1 MVLWPRELRTTARS
15 WRTSNSVSEDV
26 GLPPAMEG
34 SGSIGFDRAVEYYD
48 RTRGLS
54 ASTMAEVVR
63 VLKSELVGRGRC
75 LEIGVG
81 TGRMALPLHQDGID
95 MAGVDLSE
103 KMLGSLVGRAGGRA
117 PFPLAR
123 ADAVALP
130 FADRTFGAAMVCHV
144 LHLIPPWPSALRELV
159 RVVRR
164 GGVILIDA
172 GAPREDWWKELQERF
187 CREAGIERREPGL
200 NDVAELERVMSE
212 LGLSW
217 RTLPVISHHSTRT
230 MEERISWLE
239 EGLFSFT
246 WPLDEATR
254 RRAAAG
260 VRGWAAER
268 FGPLEEPRT
277 FETRIVWRAFDL
289 S

>member
-1 MVLWPRELRTTARS
+1 
-15 WRTSNSVSEDV
+15 
-26 GLPPAMEG
+26 MEA
-34 SGSIGFDRAVEYYD
+34 SGSVGFDRAVEYYD

-54 ASTMAEVVR
+54 GSTMAEVVR
-63 VLKSELVGRGRC
+63 LLKGELLGRGRC

-81 TGRMALPLHQDGID
+81 TGRMALPLHQDGVD

-103 KMLGSLVGRAGGRA
+103 KMLRSLVGRAGGRA

-159 RVVRR
+159 RVVRP

-172 GAPREDWWKELQERF
+172 GAPRESWWKELQERF

-212 LGLSW
+212 MGLSW
-217 RTLPVISHHSTRT
+217 RTLPPISHRSTRT

-254 RRAAAG
+254 RSAGAG

-268 FGPLEEPRT
+268 FGPLEQPRT
-277 FETRIVWRAFDL
+277 FETQVVWRAFEL